1 MVTLKASPRQIF
13 GKQLKASREEG
24 LLPVVV
30 YGRKEKSQSFF
41 VNIKE
46 FKKVLAS
53 AGESTIVSFES
64 PTGNLD
70 VLIYAVDYH
79 PVKNEPIHA
88 DLYVVEKGKKVEVN
102 VPLLFVGE
110 APAVKEL
117 GGTLVKV
124 LHELKVEALPKD
136 LPHEIEVDVS
146 GLASFEDRIMI
157 SDLKLPTGVQVNEE
171 LTETVALVSEQTEEE
186 PEEIE
191 TEASIEDIEVEKK
204 GKQEEVETESPEE
217 Q

>member
-1 MVTLKASPRQIF
+1 MITIKAKPRQIF
-13 GKQLKASREEG
+13 GKKLKVSRNEG

-41 VNIKE
+41 VNTKE

-53 AGESTIVSFES
+53 AGESTVVSFES
-64 PTGNLD
+64 PSGNLD

-88 DLYVVEKGKKVEVN
+88 DLYAVEKGKKVEVS
-102 VPLLFVGE
+102 VPLSFVGE

-124 LHELKVEALPKD
+124 LHEIKVEALPKD
-136 LPHEIEVDVS
+136 LPHEIEIDVS
-146 GLASFEDRIMI
+146 GLVTFEDHITVA
-157 SDLKLPTGVQVNEE
+157 DLKLPTGVKVNEE
-171 LTETVALVSEQTEEE
+171 AAETIALVDEQAEDESES
-186 PEEIE
+186 
-191 TEASIEDIEVEKK
+191 TEAESSIDDIEVEKK
-204 GKQEEVETESPEE
+204 GKQETEAESTEE
-217 Q
+217 